1 MIRSTI
7 IFLITLNFM
16 SCNIKKNTSNI
27 SHNYFNDYN
36 NTSTSANY
44 LTANYSIKKGD
55 AYTASEILDKNVQHP
70 KLLELKFFSNL
81 LSGNFE
87 SADKVSK
94 KLQINN
100 KNNDLYKLPEYIL
113 KIKKNDFE
121 GSLNVLKKEN
131 NFLNLDKLN
140 DLIKF
145 WIQENGNKNKFIL
158 KKYLKKTSIHE
169 LLILENFHNSKNLL
183 KIADFVYKNSNLNSH
198 DLFLLA
204 GFYYRANNINKFEKI
219 IHTKLSDQFDK
230 HFIINNFSSY
240 GNIFNKTP
248 ELQVILA
255 SKIFN
260 IINDVNLEIYNSY
273 TYKKILLEFSI
284 FLNPKM
290 DISKYSLA
298 EIYNLEKTNELS
310 FKNLDSISK
319 DSFYFLAANLKK
331 LTILNSFEIKKKY
344 EILLFKIVK
353 LWPKNK
359 FVLYRLASY
368 YKSKQEY
375 NKSIKIY
382 KKILD
387 HYDSNERDLFLYASN
402 LDKVGKWEEA
412 KTLFL
417 DILKKNPKDTYTLNY
432 VSYKL
437 ALKEEDLELALNLI
451 KKALILDPDNG
462 YFLDTLGWVEYK
474 RQNYN
479 SAVYFLEKSVS
490 ILPRSSEVIDH
501 LGDCYLMLNRKKE
514 AVFEWKKALKY
525 ETDKLM
531 ISKIK
536 EKLNKY
542 EHVL

>member
-36 NTSTSANY
+36 NTSISANY

-169 LLILENFHNSKNLL
+169 LLILENFHSSKNLL

-248 ELQVILA
+248 KLQVILA

>member
-36 NTSTSANY
+36 NTSISANY

-131 NFLNLDKLN
+131 NFLDLDKLN

-331 LTILNSFEIKKKY
+331 LTILNSFEIKKTY

>member
-131 NFLNLDKLN
+131 NFLDLDKLN

>member
-1 MIRSTI
+1 M
-7 IFLITLNFM
+7 
-16 SCNIKKNTSNI
+16 
-27 SHNYFNDYN
+27 
-36 NTSTSANY
+36 
-44 LTANYSIKKGD
+44 
-55 AYTASEILDKNVQHP
+55 
-70 KLLELKFFSNL
+70 
-81 LSGNFE
+81 
-87 SADKVSK
+87 
-94 KLQINN
+94 
-100 KNNDLYKLPEYIL
+100 
-113 KIKKNDFE
+113 
-121 GSLNVLKKEN
+121 
-131 NFLNLDKLN
+131 
-140 DLIKF
+140 IKF

-169 LLILENFHNSKNLL
+169 LLILENFHSSKNLL

-248 ELQVILA
+248 KLQVILA

-344 EILLFKIVK
+344 KILLFKIVK

-387 HYDSNERDLFLYASN
+387 HYDSNERDLFLYA
-402 LDKVGKWEEA
+402 
-412 KTLFL
+412 
-417 DILKKNPKDTYTLNY
+417 
-432 VSYKL
+432 
-437 ALKEEDLELALNLI
+437 
-451 KKALILDPDNG
+451 
-462 YFLDTLGWVEYK
+462 
-474 RQNYN
+474 
-479 SAVYFLEKSVS
+479 
-490 ILPRSSEVIDH
+490 
-501 LGDCYLMLNRKKE
+501 
-514 AVFEWKKALKY
+514 
-525 ETDKLM
+525 
-531 ISKIK
+531 
-536 EKLNKY
+536 
-542 EHVL
+542 

>member
-1 MIRSTI
+1 M
-7 IFLITLNFM
+7 
-16 SCNIKKNTSNI
+16 
-27 SHNYFNDYN
+27 
-36 NTSTSANY
+36 
-44 LTANYSIKKGD
+44 
-55 AYTASEILDKNVQHP
+55 
-70 KLLELKFFSNL
+70 NL
-81 LSGNFE
+81 
-87 SADKVSK
+87 
-94 KLQINN
+94 
-100 KNNDLYKLPEYIL
+100 
-113 KIKKNDFE
+113 
-121 GSLNVLKKEN
+121 
-131 NFLNLDKLN
+131 
-140 DLIKF
+140 
-145 WIQENGNKNKFIL
+145 
-158 KKYLKKTSIHE
+158 
-169 LLILENFHNSKNLL
+169 
-183 KIADFVYKNSNLNSH
+183 
-198 DLFLLA
+198 
-204 GFYYRANNINKFEKI
+204 
-219 IHTKLSDQFDK
+219 
-230 HFIINNFSSY
+230 
-240 GNIFNKTP
+240 
-248 ELQVILA
+248 
-255 SKIFN
+255 
-260 IINDVNLEIYNSY
+260 
-273 TYKKILLEFSI
+273 
-284 FLNPKM
+284 
-290 DISKYSLA
+290 
-298 EIYNLEKTNELS
+298 

-490 ILPRSSEVIDH
+490 ILPRSS
-501 LGDCYLMLNRKKE
+501 
-514 AVFEWKKALKY
+514 
-525 ETDKLM
+525 KL
-531 ISKIK
+531 
-536 EKLNKY
+536 
-542 EHVL
+542 

>member
-36 NTSTSANY
+36 NTSISANY

-131 NFLNLDKLN
+131 NFLDLDKLN

>member
-131 NFLNLDKLN
+131 NFLDLDKLN

-248 ELQVILA
+248 KLQVILA

>member
-131 NFLNLDKLN
+131 NFLDLDKLN

-169 LLILENFHNSKNLL
+169 LLILENFHSSKNLL

-248 ELQVILA
+248 KLQVILA
-255 SKIFN
+255 SNKPGAG
-260 IINDVNLEIYNSY
+260 D
-273 TYKKILLEFSI
+273 K
-284 FLNPKM
+284 PK
-290 DISKYSLA
+290 
-298 EIYNLEKTNELS
+298 
-310 FKNLDSISK
+310 
-319 DSFYFLAANLKK
+319 
-331 LTILNSFEIKKKY
+331 
-344 EILLFKIVK
+344 
-353 LWPKNK
+353 
-359 FVLYRLASY
+359 
-368 YKSKQEY
+368 
-375 NKSIKIY
+375 
-382 KKILD
+382 
-387 HYDSNERDLFLYASN
+387 
-402 LDKVGKWEEA
+402 
-412 KTLFL
+412 
-417 DILKKNPKDTYTLNY
+417 
-432 VSYKL
+432 
-437 ALKEEDLELALNLI
+437 
-451 KKALILDPDNG
+451 LDPP
-462 YFLDTLGWVEYK
+462 K
-474 RQNYN
+474 
-479 SAVYFLEKSVS
+479 
-490 ILPRSSEVIDH
+490 P
-501 LGDCYLMLNRKKE
+501 
-514 AVFEWKKALKY
+514 
-525 ETDKLM
+525 
-531 ISKIK
+531 
-536 EKLNKY
+536 
-542 EHVL
+542 

>member
-100 KNNDLYKLPEYIL
+100 KNNDLYKLPKYIL

-248 ELQVILA
+248 KLQVILA